1 MRKRDR
7 VVQTTTSLVRRRLQ
21 LLGKEREKIRN
32 IRLLKRPVAVTQR
45 AASAAS
51 PEQEER
57 REHVL
62 IQRCFTKVRERV

>member
-1 MRKRDR
+1 MVK
-7 VVQTTTSLVRRRLQ
+7 
-21 LLGKEREKIRN
+21 REKKILN

-51 PEQEER
+51 PEEEER

-62 IQRCFTKVRERV
+62 IQSCFTKVRKRV